1 MKKSKILLTLFLLIT
16 LIATISSAAYNDV
29 TMTVVEEP
37 TATINFGT
45 KSTVERSV
53 ISKDLKNKEITL
65 QLKLNGNK
73 IEDMAF
79 SGHGC
84 AISQASTSIMIDTLK
99 GKTVEEAKEIIKT
112 FIEMIKR
119 ETTDEEELK
128 KLEDAIAFKNVSNM
142 PARVKC
148 ALLAWHT
155 IEDMLNKN
163 DSTGTGNINCSH

>member
-1 MKKSKILLTLFLLIT
+1 MLAPTIYFKIRERESMEDLTQIYNELIMEHSMNSYNKKKLEKADASEIGH
-16 LIATISSAAYNDV
+16 NPNCGD
-29 TMTVVEEP
+29 
-37 TATINFGT
+37 
-45 KSTVERSV
+45 
-53 ISKDLKNKEITL
+53 EITL
-65 QLKLNGNK
+65 EIKQNGDI

-79 SGHGC
+79 TGHGC

-99 GKTVEEAKEIIKT
+99 GKTIEQAKDIIKT

-119 ETTDEEELK
+119 ETTNEQELE

-155 IEDMLNKN
+155 LEDMLNKEN
-163 DSTGTGNINCSH
+163 

>member
-1 MKKSKILLTLFLLIT
+1 MEELTDVYNELIMEHSMNSYNKKKLEN
-16 LIATISSAAYNDV
+16 ADYCEVGHNPNCGD
-29 TMTVVEEP
+29 
-37 TATINFGT
+37 
-45 KSTVERSV
+45 
-53 ISKDLKNKEITL
+53 EITL
-65 QLKLNGNK
+65 QLKLNGNQ

-99 GKTVEEAKEIIKT
+99 GKTVEEAKEIIKI

-128 KLEDAIAFKNVSNM
+128 KLEDAIAFRNVSNM

-163 DSTGTGNINCSH
+163 DSTGTGNINCCH